1 MRQQVKIIFS
11 LSFSQQNTII
21 MSSLKDFYNNPEVED
36 EEDSEDD
43 EDFVPDGKS
52 G

>member
-1 MRQQVKIIFS
+1 
-11 LSFSQQNTII
+11 

-43 EDFVPDGKS
+43 EDFVPEGKS
-52 G
+52 GWVGKYMYIY